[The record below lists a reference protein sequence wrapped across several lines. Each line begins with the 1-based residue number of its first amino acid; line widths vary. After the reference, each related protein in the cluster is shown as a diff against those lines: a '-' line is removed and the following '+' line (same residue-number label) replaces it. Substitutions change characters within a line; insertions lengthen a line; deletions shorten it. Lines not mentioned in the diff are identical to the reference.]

1 MMKNC
6 VGIDVAKRFFD
17 VHILNDNKNLHFE
30 YDDEQI
36 KKFIKILK
44 QIKPELVVMEA
55 TGGYERKLASQLQAA
70 GFSVAVVNP
79 RRIRDFAKATG
90 KMAKTDKIDAE
101 IIALFGA
108 MLQPPKKD
116 IVDANT
122 LKMKALVARRNQL
135 IGMRTA
141 ENNRM
146 EHADDKIIARSI
158 KTVIKAIEK
167 EIEKVDK
174 QISDHI
180 DQMPELKKN
189 AELLKTVP
197 GIGDVTASMLVVE
210 LPELGKANKKQIAAL
225 VGVAPMNRDSGLF
238 QGKRMTGG
246 GRRNIRA
253 RLFMPT
259 LVAIKHNPVIRKFYL
274 KLLDQGKAKMTA
286 VVAAMRKL
294 LVIMNTMIKNN
305 QKWCPNVNKIT

>member
-6 VGIDVAKRFFD
+6 VGIDISKRVFD
-17 VHILNDNKNLHFE
+17 VHILKDTKDLHFD
-30 YDDEQI
+30 YNDEQI
-36 KKFIKILK
+36 KECKKILT
-44 QIKPELVVMEA
+44 QIKPELIVMEA

-70 GFSVAVVNP
+70 GLPVSIVNP

-90 KMAKTDKIDAE
+90 RMAKTDKIDAG

-108 MLQPPKKD
+108 MLEPPQKD
-116 IVDANT
+116 VIDANA
-122 LKMKALVARRNQL
+122 LKMKALVSRRNQL
-135 IGMRTA
+135 IEIRTA

-146 EHADDKIIARSI
+146 EHANDNVIARSI
-158 KTVIKAIEK
+158 KAVIKAIEN

-180 DQMPELKKN
+180 DQMPELKRN
-189 AELLKTVP
+189 TELLKSVP
-197 GIGDVTASMLVVE
+197 GIGDTTASMLVVE

-225 VGVAPMNRDSGLF
+225 VGLAPMNRDSGMF

-274 KLLDQGKAKMTA
+274 NLIEKGKAKMTA

-294 LVIMNTMIKNN
+294 LVILNTMIKNN
-305 QKWCPNVNKIT
+305 QKWSPKINKIA